1 MKLFVFLKNNVIF
14 ILNNKKKLLIN
25 KKKHKMHSLF
35 LCQTV
40 FCILAPP
47 FVYNNKNHLYVP
59 SIKSQQP
66 ALSSDFIVSRPSVTL
81 NSIRTDQ
88 QMNKQQMETIQQQHA
103 IFKKP
108 DINHNE
114 FHGRKKRFDNH
125 LFTSRDYPSDN
136 INFIPITFIPI
147 GSVKIWGEGS
157 ESKFPPIFEF
167 IVQRIQAY
175 FSVYKYDDLSRP
187 STLDISSNDEIA
199 LSSSTSSNS

>member
-1 MKLFVFLKNNVIF
+1 MY
-14 ILNNKKKLLIN
+14 
-25 KKKHKMHSLF
+25 SLF

-47 FVYNNKNHLYVP
+47 FVDNNKNHFYVP
-59 SIKSQQP
+59 SIKSPKP
-66 ALSSDFIVSRPSVTL
+66 ALSSDFIVSRPATL

-88 QMNKQQMETIQQQHA
+88 QMYKQQMETIQQQNA
-103 IFKKP
+103 IFIKP

-114 FHGRKKRFDNH
+114 FHGRKKRFNNH
-125 LFTSRDYPSDN
+125 LFTSRDYPPDN

-167 IVQRIQAY
+167 FVQRIQKY

-187 STLDISSNDEIA
+187 SLLDVSSNDEKV
-199 LSSSTSSNS
+199 

>member
-1 MKLFVFLKNNVIF
+1 
-14 ILNNKKKLLIN
+14 
-25 KKKHKMHSLF
+25 MHSLF

-47 FVYNNKNHLYVP
+47 FVDNNKNHLYVP
-59 SIKSQQP
+59 SIKSPKP
-66 ALSSDFIVSRPSVTL
+66 ALSSDFIVSRPAVTL
-81 NSIRTDQ
+81 NSIRID
-88 QMNKQQMETIQQQHA
+88 QQMETIQQQHA
-103 IFKKP
+103 IFTKP

-114 FHGRKKRFDNH
+114 FLDRKKRFDNH
-125 LFTSRDYPSDN
+125 LFTSRDYPDSL
-136 INFIPITFIPI
+136 NFVPITFIPI

-187 STLDISSNDEIA
+187 STLDVSSNDEIV

>member
-1 MKLFVFLKNNVIF
+1 
-14 ILNNKKKLLIN
+14 
-25 KKKHKMHSLF
+25 MHSLF

-47 FVYNNKNHLYVP
+47 FVDNNKNHLYVP
-59 SIKSQQP
+59 SIQSPKP
-66 ALSSDFIVSRPSVTL
+66 ALSSDFIVSRPVTL

-103 IFKKP
+103 IFIKP
-108 DINHNE
+108 DINHSV
-114 FHGRKKRFDNH
+114 FRGRKKRFDSH
-125 LFTSRDYPSDN
+125 LFTSRDYADN
-136 INFIPITFIPI
+136 IHFIPITFIPI
-147 GSVKIWGEGS
+147 GSVKIWGEGT

-199 LSSSTSSNS
+199 LSSSTSSNL